1 MATNCAFDSVLD
13 DNVKAGAASGATVVV
28 VVPVVGAT
36 VVVVVGATVVAV
48 VGASV
53 VAVVGATVS
62 VVVGATVVPVVGA
75 TVVVVSVFGATIGA
89 VTGATDFARVRVIVF
104 FAVLATYLPDLAI
117 FKVNVHEPVLPIV
130 SVVGF
135 PDGVTV
141 HKPLLDQVFFP
152 GEFVET
158 RADKLVF

>member
-13 DNVKAGAASGATVVV
+13 DNVNAGAASGATVVV

-36 VVVVVGATVVAV
+36 VVVVVGA
-48 VGASV
+48 SV
-53 VAVVGATVS
+53 VAVVVIGATVS

-75 TVVVVSVFGATIGA
+75 TVVVVSVFGATVGE
-89 VTGATDFARVRVIVF
+89 VRVVGATGIARVIVF

-117 FKVNVHEPVLPIV
+117 FKVNVHEPVAPIV

-135 PDGVTV
+135 FVGVNV

>member
-1 MATNCAFDSVLD
+1 
-13 DNVKAGAASGATVVV
+13 
-28 VVPVVGAT
+28 
-36 VVVVVGATVVAV
+36 VVGATVVAV
-48 VGASV
+48 
-53 VAVVGATVS
+53 

-75 TVVVVSVFGATIGA
+75 TVVVSVAGATVGVVPVGGA
-89 VTGATDFARVRVIVF
+89 AGIARVIVF

-117 FKVNVHEPVLPIV
+117 FKVNVHEPVVPIV

-135 PDGVTV
+135 FVGVTV
-141 HKPLLDQVFFP
+141 HTPLLDQVFTP